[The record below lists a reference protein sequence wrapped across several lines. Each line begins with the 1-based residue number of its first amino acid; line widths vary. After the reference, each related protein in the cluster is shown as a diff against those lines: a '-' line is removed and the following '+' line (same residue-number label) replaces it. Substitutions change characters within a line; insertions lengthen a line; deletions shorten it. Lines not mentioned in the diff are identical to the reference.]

1 MLEKIKKTFMLG
13 LQLMIPLFLAVFVLQ
28 KILEVLIDFLKPIID
43 ILPDS
48 RIFGNELLDL
58 RALTAFIISVFICGF
73 VMRIGFG
80 QYILRFINI
89 IVMKIVP
96 GHSVFEKMINEEAAS
111 GDKNYR
117 SVVFAS
123 IDEVWAMGL
132 VIEEKNELGLLMIY
146 IPTAPIPTGGNLYMM
161 KEEQLKR
168 VNISVQDALKCI
180 WHLGKDSDKIFSGKV
195 KW

>member
-1 MLEKIKKTFMLG
+1 
-13 LQLMIPLFLAVFVLQ
+13 
-28 KILEVLIDFLKPIID
+28 
-43 ILPDS
+43 
-48 RIFGNELLDL
+48 
-58 RALTAFIISVFICGF
+58 
-73 VMRIGFG
+73 MRIGFG
-80 QYILRFINI
+80 QYILRFLNN

-96 GHSVFEKMINEEAAS
+96 GHSVFENMISEEAAS

-117 SVVFAS
+117 SVVFAC

-132 VIEEKNELGLLMIY
+132 VIEEKNEFGLLMIY

-168 VNISVQDALKCI
+168 VDISVQDALKCI
-180 WHLGKDSDKIFSGKV
+180 WHLGKDSDKIFAGKV

>member
-1 MLEKIKKTFMLG
+1 MMVSIKKIFLLG

-28 KILEVLIDFLKPIID
+28 KIFELLFDFLKPIID
-43 ILPDS
+43 LLPESHIL
-48 RIFGNELLDL
+48 GYELLDL
-58 RALTAFIISVFICGF
+58 RALIAFIISVFICGF

-80 QYILRFINI
+80 QYILRLINF

-96 GHSVFEKMINEEAAS
+96 GHSVFENMISEEAAS
-111 GDKNYR
+111 GDTNYR
-117 SVVFAS
+117 SVVFAC

-132 VIEEKNELGLLMIY
+132 VIEEKNEFGLLMIY

-180 WHLGKDSDKIFSGKV
+180 WHLGKDSDKIFAGKV